1 MKEEKK
7 IMELSPA
14 TVDEISELFTN
25 DMQNSGANN
34 GDIIRTRLSMEEILL
49 YWVSKIG
56 EKAKVIYQKGSIFG
70 KEFIEV
76 LVEGPKTD
84 TRPEEQDDFSFYDK
98 LMQSTSLSINY
109 RYKSGYNRLQ
119 IFVPKKIKVPYM
131 LQVLIVSIFSV
142 FFGLLVKNAFP
153 NFITLY
159 NAFIVPIISAFAN
172 CLRLL
177 GLPILFL
184 TVCIGIINVGDFST
198 LTNMGLKLIK
208 RFFIVSGIALVA
220 TTVFLCI
227 TKLYEVSLTV
237 DSMKGFYDVYLMVL
251 GIIPENLIIPFL
263 NKNVLQ
269 IVFLG
274 AIAGI
279 ALLVIKNKTEN
290 ICQLLEQLKVFTE
303 FLLGIIVKFIPAILF
318 FSIFDIVI
326 LSDTKKIVAAVGA
339 ILLLFVTSYII
350 IFLQIF
356 YVSFK
361 CKVKINILVKKIF
374 KTHYTGL
381 ITDSAF
387 AAFSENITACDKLGI
402 SKKISNFGLAFGQ
415 LIFMPGYAIVYLFL
429 SLAVAQM
436 YNIEITIPW
445 LFVLNIL
452 CFIFGIAAIPISGC
466 GVPYIT
472 ILCSQLN
479 LPAEGITMM
488 AGLIIMVEFI
498 GTGANLS
505 SLQMQ
510 LMLEAEKE
518 NLLDKNKLLDIKK

>member
-1 MKEEKK
+1 MEDTRK
-7 IMELSPA
+7 IMELSAA

-25 DMQNSGANN
+25 DMQDTGANK

-56 EKAKVIYQKGSIFG
+56 EKAKVIYQKGSILG
-70 KEFIEV
+70 KEYIEV

-119 IFVPKKIKVPYM
+119 VFIPKKTKVPYM
-131 LQVLIVSIFSV
+131 MEVLVVFILSV
-142 FFGLLVKNAFP
+142 LFGLLVKNAFP
-153 NFITLY
+153 NFIIVY
-159 NAFIVPIISAFAN
+159 NAFIVPIIGAFAN

-208 RFFIVSGIALVA
+208 RFFIVTGTALIVI
-220 TTVFLCI
+220 TIFLCI
-227 TKLYEVSLTV
+227 TKIYKVSLAV
-237 DSMKGFYDVYLMVL
+237 DSMKDFYEVYLML
-251 GIIPENLIIPFL
+251 LEIIPENILIPFL

-274 AIAGI
+274 AIAGV
-279 ALLVIKNKTEN
+279 ALLIIKNKTEN
-290 ICQLLEQLKVFTE
+290 ICVLLEQLKIFTE

-318 FSIFDIVI
+318 FSIFDIII
-326 LSDTKKIVAAVGA
+326 LADIKKIVVAVSS
-339 ILLLFVTSYII
+339 IVLLFVVSYVIVFI
-350 IFLQIF
+350 QLF

-361 CKVKINILVKKIF
+361 CEVGIKLLIKKVL
-374 KTHYTGL
+374 KTHYIGL

-387 AAFSENITACDKLGI
+387 SAFSENISACDKLGI
-402 SKKISNFGLAFGQ
+402 SKKISNFGIAFGQ

-436 YNIEITIPW
+436 YDIEITLPW
-445 LFVLNIL
+445 LFILIIL

-466 GVPYIT
+466 CIPYIT

-488 AGLIIMVEFI
+488 AGLIIVVEFI
-498 GTGANLS
+498 GTGVNLT

-510 LMLEAEKE
+510 LMLEAKKE
-518 NLLDKNKLLDIKK
+518 NLLDQNKLLEVKN

>member
-1 MKEEKK
+1 MEDTRK

-25 DMQNSGANN
+25 DMQDTGANK

-56 EKAKVIYQKGSIFG
+56 EKAKVIYQRGSILG
-70 KEFIEV
+70 KEYIEV

-119 IFVPKKIKVPYM
+119 VFVPKKTKVPYM
-131 LQVLIVSIFSV
+131 MKVLVVSILSV
-142 FFGLLVKNAFP
+142 LFGLLVKNAFP
-153 NFITLY
+153 NFITAY
-159 NAFIVPIISAFAN
+159 NAFIVPIIGAFAN

-208 RFFIVSGIALVA
+208 RFFVVSGLTLFIISIV
-220 TTVFLCI
+220 LCVTRLYKVTF
-227 TKLYEVSLTV
+227 TKA
-237 DSMKGFYDVYLMVL
+237 SMSGFYDVYLLLL
-251 GIIPENLIIPFL
+251 GIIPENLITPFL

-274 AIAGI
+274 IVAGI

-290 ICQLLEQLKVFTE
+290 ICELLEQLKIFTE
-303 FLLGIIVKFIPAILF
+303 FLLGIIAKFIPAILF
-318 FSIFDIVI
+318 FSIFDVVI
-326 LSDTKKIVAAVGA
+326 LSDIKKLIAAGGA
-339 ILLLFVTSYII
+339 IILLLLAGII
-350 IFLQIF
+350 TISIQLIW
-356 YVSFK
+356 VACK
-361 CKVKINILVKKIF
+361 CKVDIMILIKKVI
-374 KTHYTGL
+374 KTHYIGL

-387 AAFSENITACDKLGI
+387 AAFSENISACDKLGI
-402 SKKISNFGLAFGQ
+402 SKKISSFGIAFGQ
-415 LIFMPGYAIVYLFL
+415 LIFMPGYAVVYLFL
-429 SLAVAQM
+429 ALSVAQM
-436 YNIEITIPW
+436 YNIEISLPW
-445 LFVLNIL
+445 LLILNIL

-488 AGLIIMVEFI
+488 AGLIIIVEFI
-498 GTGANLS
+498 GTGVNLT

-510 LMLEAEKE
+510 LMLEAKKE
-518 NLLDKNKLLDIKK
+518 NLLDRNKLLDVKK